1 MISYIRGEVIEKG
14 SDYLVILM
22 GGLGLKVFAPVTV
35 CDAAGVGETVQ
46 LHTYLAVKE
55 DSLTLFGFDLSETRE
70 LFLLLLSVNGV
81 GPRIALSILSTLSP
95 DALRRAITA
104 EQADVFARVPG
115 VGKKT
120 AQKILIT
127 LQDKIHAASG
137 LEHVAAL
144 SDVDTDLISALT
156 SLGYSVVESQAAIQ
170 SIPRSTPAD
179 LDTRLR
185 IALQYFSR

>member
-1 MISYIRGEVIEKG
+1 MIAYIRGEVIEK
-14 SDYLVILM
+14 DKDNLVILV
-22 GGLGLKVFAPVTV
+22 GGLGMRVYAPVTV
-35 CDAAGVGETVQ
+35 CDAASVGETIQ
-46 LHTYLAVKE
+46 LNTYLAVKE
-55 DSLTLFGFDLSETRE
+55 DSLTLYGFDLAETRE

-95 DALRRAITA
+95 DTLRRAITA

-127 LQDKIHAASG
+127 LQDKIHAGSG
-137 LEHVAAL
+137 LEQMAAL
-144 SDVDTDLISALT
+144 SDVDTDLMAALT
-156 SLGYSVVESQAAIQ
+156 GLGYSVVESQAAIQ
-170 SIPRSTPAD
+170 SIPRATPAD

>member
-14 SDYLVILM
+14 NDHVVLLV
-22 GGLGLKVFAPVTV
+22 GGLGLKVFVPVTV
-35 CDAAGVGETVQ
+35 SDTAVMGEIVQ

-55 DSLTLFGFDLSETRE
+55 DSLTLYGFDLSETRE
-70 LFLLLLSVNGV
+70 LFLMLLSVNGV
-81 GPRIALSILSTLSP
+81 GPRIALNILSVLSP
-95 DALRRAITA
+95 DTLRRAIIG

-127 LQDKIHAASG
+127 LQDKVQAVSG
-137 LEHVAAL
+137 LEQMATL
-144 SDVDTDLISALT
+144 SDVDTDLMSALA

-170 SIPRSTPAD
+170 SIPRSTPPD
-179 LDTRLR
+179 LEIRMR